1 MFNINNV
8 NIKKIKYYGLG
19 LITSSLLFT
28 SVAFA
33 TEPIKI
39 ILDGKELQNTN
50 VLVINDS
57 TYLPVRKLCESLG
70 LKVNFD
76 EVNKSVI
83 IESSDEQY
91 QQPSN
96 SNIEKQQINNI
107 QQSNI
112 EILKDYPIT
121 LYKYPIK
128 YNNNI
133 YLTLTDGCKIYNI
146 DKNTIKYNTDKK
158 EILFKNTNMLIK
170 TTDIEYC
177 IFYNGINYIKENV
190 FKINQL

>member
-1 MFNINNV
+1 MFKFNTQ
-8 NIKKIKYYGLG
+8 KIKYFISGVIVSGL
-19 LITSSLLFT
+19 LTSSI
-28 SVAFA
+28 AFA
-33 TEPIKI
+33 DNPSIRI
-39 ILDGKELQNTN
+39 ILNGKELQNTN

-57 TYLPVRKLCESLG
+57 TYLPLRKLCESLG

-83 IESSDEQY
+83 IDSNGEQY